1 MSDPSSFAAAT
12 ARFRRP
18 GPEPQPLPQPRPRRS
33 RTLLVGLPV
42 FAVFAAFSAIVWL
55 AYEHGAQG
63 PPIGEPPLI
72 KAPTLA
78 IKLPPDQAGAPAVAD
93 QGEVRDLLTD
103 TPPSGQSERLLP
115 APERPQA
122 PVTAAEEPD
131 DGSGD
136 AAAVAPPTPDATAP
150 ATTGPTTSG
159 ATTSGATTSA
169 TAVTGPATGGQ
180 VTGGPVTSGSVTS
193 AEAVPPPV
201 AAAPPPQT
209 APAAVQPAPAQAAP
223 APADVATAP
232 AQVAPAPAKV
242 APAPAQVAPAPA
254 QVAPAPAQVA
264 TAPAQPPRET
274 PLAVERQSTAQTG
287 PEPPSSAPQPTPKE
301 AEAALDALLAEV
313 TGPAEA
319 RSTPPA
325 PDGVQPAPSTVS
337 ELPPP
342 IPSPARQPAPAAP
355 TQLAPPATASPPA
368 GRGTDVTALAPDR
381 LDTRAPTGAAATTAT
396 PRPSSTPT
404 LEPAPNNGVA
414 ALEGGYRIQ
423 LAAVRDEA
431 DARRAWDLYL
441 VDLGPVLRGVQ
452 PFIERAETAN
462 GTFYRVQIGPFAN
475 LQEAESLCDELKRRN
490 ASCFVIR
497 R

>member
-1 MSDPSSFAAAT
+1 M
-12 ARFRRP
+12 
-18 GPEPQPLPQPRPRRS
+18 PQPRARRS

-103 TPPSGQSERLLP
+103 AQPGNQPERLLP
-115 APERPQA
+115 QPEQPQA
-122 PVTAAEEPD
+122 PLTAAPEPD

-136 AAAVAPPTPDATAP
+136 VAAVAPPPPDATAP
-150 ATTGPTTSG
+150 DSKRPGHRRARPRMARPRRVRTPEPPRPTAQPARRWRRPDRTP
-159 ATTSGATTSA
+159 AARPPMA
-169 TAVTGPATGGQ
+169 PQRTARRHRLQ
-180 VTGGPVTSGSVTS
+180 
-193 AEAVPPPV
+193 V
-201 AAAPPPQT
+201 AAAPPQA
-209 APAAVQPAPAQAAP
+209 APAPAQSPPAPAQAAP
-223 APADVATAP
+223 APAVS
-232 AQVAPAPAKV
+232 
-242 APAPAQVAPAPA
+242 APAPAQAAAP
-254 QVAPAPAQVA
+254 PAQVA
-264 TAPAQPPRET
+264 TAPTEPPRET
-274 PLAVERQSTAQTG
+274 PLAVERQSTAPSGAQ
-287 PEPPSSAPQPTPKE
+287 PPSGAPQPTPKE

-313 TGPAEA
+313 TTGARPTPA
-319 RSTPPA
+319 A
-325 PDGVQPAPSTVS
+325 PDGVQAGGLSQTRAPAPSTVS
-337 ELPPP
+337 ELPPVT
-342 IPSPARQPAPAAP
+342 SPARQPP
-355 TQLAPPATASPPA
+355 APPAAQLTPPSSVSPPA
-368 GRGTDVTALAPDR
+368 GHETGVAAVTP
-381 LDTRAPTGAAATTAT
+381 DTRAPTGGAAATAATT

-404 LEPAPNNGVA
+404 LEPAPNGGVA

-452 PFIERAETAN
+452 PFIERAETGN

-475 LQEAESLCDELKRRN
+475 QQEAELLCDELKRRN

>member
-1 MSDPSSFAAAT
+1 M
-12 ARFRRP
+12 
-18 GPEPQPLPQPRPRRS
+18 PQPRARRS

-103 TPPSGQSERLLP
+103 AQPGNQPERLLP
-115 APERPQA
+115 QPEQPQA
-122 PVTAAEEPD
+122 PLTAAPEPD

-136 AAAVAPPTPDATAP
+136 VAAVAPPPPDATAP
-150 ATTGPTTSG
+150 DSK
-159 ATTSGATTSA
+159 
-169 TAVTGPATGGQ
+169 GPATGAAAPNGATATGPDTGAPATDGATSPQ
-180 VTGGPVTSGSVTS
+180 VAATRPNPGGPAPNG
-193 AEAVPPPV
+193 PPTNGATAPAQV
-201 AAAPPPQT
+201 AAAPSQA
-209 APAAVQPAPAQAAP
+209 APAPAQSPPAPAQAAP
-223 APADVATAP
+223 APAVS
-232 AQVAPAPAKV
+232 
-242 APAPAQVAPAPA
+242 APAPAQAAAPPA
-254 QVAPAPAQVA
+254 QVAAAP
-264 TAPAQPPRET
+264 TEPPRET
-274 PLAVERQSTAQTG
+274 PLAVERQSTAPSGAQ
-287 PEPPSSAPQPTPKE
+287 PPSGPPQPTPKE

-313 TGPAEA
+313 TTGARPTPA
-319 RSTPPA
+319 A
-325 PDGVQPAPSTVS
+325 PDGVQAGGLSQTRAPAPSTVS
-337 ELPPP
+337 ELPPVT
-342 IPSPARQPAPAAP
+342 SPARQPP
-355 TQLAPPATASPPA
+355 APPAAQLTPPSSVSPPA
-368 GRGTDVTALAPDR
+368 GHETGVAAVTP
-381 LDTRAPTGAAATTAT
+381 DTRAPTGGAPATAATT

-404 LEPAPNNGVA
+404 LEPAPNGGVA

-452 PFIERAETAN
+452 PFIERAETGN

-475 LQEAESLCDELKRRN
+475 QQEAESLCDELKRRN